1 MTIET
6 LKARLSSYLELR
18 RSLGYKTS
26 VPEHALR
33 DFVEY
38 LGTQHPQQAPIHA
51 ETAVDWARQASAH
64 CYRTGAAGRL
74 WIVRGFL
81 TYLKA
86 FEPETEIPPTG
97 LVAEPRRPKAHLYS
111 PEQISRIMQAEGWF
125 WEAGSFRQKT
135 YSTLV
140 GLLASTGLRVGEAL
154 RLTLAQAHL
163 DEDPAY
169 LEIRDTKF
177 HKSRLVPLHPTTAA
191 KLREYRSERT
201 QHRCANVSQTL
212 FINDYGRR
220 LLYGRVWKAFFQ
232 AQRHVGLLKDQQR
245 QGPALHAL
253 RHYAGFRTIP
263 GEASLG
269 CRSARQCWGP
279 AHSVVPSPGI
289 VLITG
294 L

>member
-1 MTIET
+1 VTIGT
-6 LKARLSSYLELR
+6 LEARLSGYLELR

-38 LGTQHPQQAPIHA
+38 LGAQHPQQTPIRA
-51 ETAVDWARQASAH
+51 ETAVDWARQASAR

-86 FEPETEIPPTG
+86 FEPETEIPSTG
-97 LVAEPRRPKAHLYS
+97 LVAEPRRPRAHLYS
-111 PEQISRIMQAEGWF
+111 PEQVSQMMQAEGWF

-201 QHRCANVSQTL
+201 QHRRANVSQTL
-212 FINDYGRR
+212 FINDCGRR

-253 RHYAGFRTIP
+253 RHYAEFRTMPSRLVCPRIVACF
-263 GEASLG
+263 GKQD
-269 CRSARQCWGP
+269 SA
-279 AHSVVPSPGI
+279 
-289 VLITG
+289 
-294 L
+294 